1 MQLDLRC
8 VSHRYDIE
16 EVLSFVS
23 LSIQGGE
30 VVALLGPNGS
40 GKSTLLNVASRT
52 LRPVAGTVCLDG
64 RDIASL
70 PVNEVARKLGALEPE
85 VKAGFDFTVKEVVE
99 LGRLPHVRRFQGTS
113 AHDEK
118 VVQRVLLETG
128 ATTLSDRQMSTLSSG
143 ERQRVWLAMA
153 LAQEPKVLLL
163 DEPTAFLDLRFQISI
178 MEIIVGLA
186 GKGMAVLMATHDVSL
201 AAAFARRLVLM
212 NNGAIVAVGSPVEV
226 LTKEYVRKVYGD
238 SVRLLHE
245 IDGTP
250 VAVAPRSASAVRA
263 QS

>member
-1 MQLDLRC
+1 M
-8 VSHRYDIE
+8 
-16 EVLSFVS
+16 
-23 LSIQGGE
+23 
-30 VVALLGPNGS
+30 
-40 GKSTLLNVASRT
+40 
-52 LRPVAGTVCLDG
+52 
-64 RDIASL
+64 
-70 PVNEVARKLGALEPE
+70 
-85 VKAGFDFTVKEVVE
+85 
-99 LGRLPHVRRFQGTS
+99 
-113 AHDEK
+113 
-118 VVQRVLLETG
+118 LLETG

-153 LAQEPKVLLL
+153 LAPEPKVLLL

-186 GKGMAVLMATHDVSL
+186 DKGMAVLMATHDVSL

-250 VAVAPRSASAVRA
+250 VAVAPRSVSTVRA

>member
-1 MQLDLRC
+1 
-8 VSHRYDIE
+8 
-16 EVLSFVS
+16 
-23 LSIQGGE
+23 
-30 VVALLGPNGS
+30 
-40 GKSTLLNVASRT
+40 
-52 LRPVAGTVCLDG
+52 
-64 RDIASL
+64 
-70 PVNEVARKLGALEPE
+70 
-85 VKAGFDFTVKEVVE
+85 
-99 LGRLPHVRRFQGTS
+99 
-113 AHDEK
+113 
-118 VVQRVLLETG
+118 
-128 ATTLSDRQMSTLSSG
+128 MSTLSSG

-186 GKGMAVLMATHDVSL
+186 DKGMAVLMATHDVSL

-212 NNGAIVAVGSPVEV
+212 NNGAIVAVGSPAEV

-250 VAVAPRSASAVRA
+250 VAVAPRSASTVRA